1 MICSRDMRTFRINE
15 RRFFFVPAG
24 SNGSRDVYKTGL
36 NCRRVYFCRRNYTNK
51 FTNALAVYSTMGGKW
66 LSIVYLYYPFCPCG
80 IRNKRFIQQRPVR
93 GIRATPDLHI
103 SVLFYDAEKI
113 GGHYFD
119 CRRRGRIKNTEDIAV
134 AGWQRKSRL
143 IYIKY

>member
-1 MICSRDMRTFRINE
+1 MEAALFTKRDLIVGGCIFVAETIRINLQTPSQFI
-15 RRFFFVPAG
+15 RRWGESGCRLSTSIIPSAHAAFEINVSFNNVQFGAFV
-24 SNGSRDVYKTGL
+24 
-36 NCRRVYFCRRNYTNK
+36 
-51 FTNALAVYSTMGGKW
+51 
-66 LSIVYLYYPFCPCG
+66 
-80 IRNKRFIQQRPVR
+80 QRQIYIFP
-93 GIRATPDLHI
+93 
-103 SVLFYDAEKI
+103 VLFYDAEKI

>member
-1 MICSRDMRTFRINE
+1 MEAALFTKRDLIVGGCIFVAETIRINLQTPSQFI
-15 RRFFFVPAG
+15 RRWGESGCRLSTSIIPSAHAAFEINVSFNNVQFGAFV
-24 SNGSRDVYKTGL
+24 
-36 NCRRVYFCRRNYTNK
+36 
-51 FTNALAVYSTMGGKW
+51 
-66 LSIVYLYYPFCPCG
+66 
-80 IRNKRFIQQRPVR
+80 QRQIYIFQSSFMTR
-93 GIRATPDLHI
+93 K
-103 SVLFYDAEKI
+103 KI